1 MKGDATHG
9 RVVEIIGEELGRR
22 EFVIEVAGDT
32 CCDVRK
38 TVLHEESVIF
48 EVERGDSWVAVPPY
62 LLLEVANAK
71 VERSVANTRKRIQRN
86 GDNFLITRSSVN
98 LFGNS
103 QTTTV
108 PAVVKDGLLQVQGGF
123 GTATITYVKAADRVT
138 APALLGGNVEYERVK

>member
-1 MKGDATHG
+1 MRIRQLRT
-9 RVVEIIGEELGRR
+9 
-22 EFVIEVAGDT
+22 FVLSI
-32 CCDVRK
+32 
-38 TVLHEESVIF
+38 
-48 EVERGDSWVAVPPY
+48 
-62 LLLEVANAK
+62 LLLLTACAK
-71 VERSVANTRKRIQRN
+71 AGSEYIGKWENVKNKKDQFEISRN
-86 GDNFLITRSSVN
+86 GDNFLITRSGVN